1 MKYDTITDKI
11 SINSL
16 AFEGYAEDNVENDI
30 RLADYYP
37 DVERILKVENLPQVT
52 GKRLTG
58 DKLYVDGTL
67 LTRVYYVS
75 ENSPK
80 ISCVTVFKMFS
91 RTFELPA
98 GLGNNTYADVAAI
111 IQYKNARLINPRKI
125 ELTASIGIS
134 AKVFE
139 RVEKEFISDISNDGT
154 ELYKQEITTDSYI
167 GCCERVQRINEELAL
182 PEAKPPINLILKT
195 SAIAAIN
202 DVKAITN
209 KAIMKGELKV
219 SIIYMAEDGGIPE
232 RMEYDIP
239 VTQIIDLEGVDED
252 SKLCARMSAD
262 EHKLEL
268 IPTPTGD
275 IRAIKVEAQISSIV
289 LGYREKKS
297 TVCTDI
303 YSTTDEISESRNPV
317 SLMRLIQN
325 GTHSNVVKETLE
337 FSKSEVKQIFDVWGV
352 LTLIDKEESENKITV
367 KSNLCVTVM
376 AFDLEDKLCC
386 VDSDIPI
393 TYEIPI
399 KEKGD
404 SIKAELSAT
413 LVGIGYT
420 LSGDSYIDIRA
431 EISYTCS
438 VFAVSEETVLTEVE
452 RVGEKVTDNMP
463 LTVYFASEGERVW
476 DIAKAHNASVEAIM
490 TDNSLD
496 DAIIKTRC
504 PIEIFGK

>member
-1 MKYDTITDKI
+1 MNYDTITDKI

-16 AFEGYAEDNVENDI
+16 VFEGYAEDNVENDV

-80 ISCVTVFKMFS
+80 LSCVTVFKMFS
-91 RTFELPA
+91 RTFELPN
-98 GLGNNTYADVAAI
+98 GSGNNTYADVAAV

-125 ELTASIGIS
+125 ELTTSIGIS
-134 AKVFE
+134 VKVFE
-139 RVEKEFISDISNDGT
+139 RVEKEFISDIANEET
-154 ELYKQEITTDSYI
+154 ELYKEEILADSYI

-195 SAIAAIN
+195 SAAATLN

-209 KAIMKGELKV
+209 KAIMKGELKI
-219 SIIYMAEDGGIPE
+219 SIIYMAEEGSIPE

-252 SKLCARMSAD
+252 SKLCAKMSAD

-275 IRAIKVEAQISSIV
+275 IRAIKIEAQISSLV
-289 LGYREKKS
+289 SGYREKRS

-303 YSTTDEISESRNPV
+303 YSTSDEISESNSTV
-317 SLMRLIQN
+317 TLMKLIQN
-325 GTHSNVVKETLE
+325 NTHSNIVKETLE

-352 LTLIDKEESENKITV
+352 LTLIDKEETADKITV

-386 VDSDIPI
+386 VDSDIPV

-399 KEKGD
+399 KEEVDGV
-404 SIKAELSAT
+404 KADVSAT
-413 LVGIGYT
+413 LVSIGYT

-431 EISYTCS
+431 EISY
-438 VFAVSEETVLTEVE
+438 
-452 RVGEKVTDNMP
+452 N
-463 LTVYFASEGERVW
+463 
-476 DIAKAHNASVEAIM
+476 
-490 TDNSLD
+490 
-496 DAIIKTRC
+496 C
-504 PIEIFGK
+504 PI